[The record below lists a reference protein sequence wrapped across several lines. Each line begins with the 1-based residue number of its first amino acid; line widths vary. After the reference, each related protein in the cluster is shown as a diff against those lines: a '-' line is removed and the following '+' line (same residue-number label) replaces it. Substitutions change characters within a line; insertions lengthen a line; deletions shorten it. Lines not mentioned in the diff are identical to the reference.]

1 MKWSIEALT
10 VLAASCSAGEEG
22 TAAKI
27 TGLPACTSLSSHSG
41 QYSQHRPW
49 LGGLVSSLSTLAGYR
64 RYWCTDPAVRLGT
77 TGTPVVRTGSGWNCF
92 LSKPSG
98 ESCQPA
104 VAYTQFM
111 SPRVVS
117 GLSRFPHPIK
127 AFLTEDQD
135 SWHRYVCPGGPAR

>member
-10 VLAASCSAGEEG
+10 VLAASSSAGEEG
-22 TAAKI
+22 TAAKV

-41 QYSQHRPW
+41 QDSQHRPW
-49 LGGLVSSLSTLAGYR
+49 LGGLVSSLSTLAGSC
-64 RYWCTDPAVRLGT
+64 RYWCTDPAVRLGM

-98 ESCQPA
+98 ESCQPS

-117 GLSRFPHPIK
+117 GLGRFPYPIK
-127 AFLTEDQD
+127 AFLTEDQA
-135 SWHRYVCPGGPAR
+135 S